1 MGGDSIEF
9 LLNLKN
15 SPYEKRGGGNNWSLG
30 YIKGEGKTK
39 RGGKEREREG
49 RERKVMSL
57 PNALCVIFPKEN
69 AQGQMNERR
78 VMKEERV
85 RAGREMERE
94 GDCEKY
100 H

>member
-1 MGGDSIEF
+1 
-9 LLNLKN
+9 
-15 SPYEKRGGGNNWSLG
+15 
-30 YIKGEGKTK
+30 
-39 RGGKEREREG
+39 
-49 RERKVMSL
+49 MSL

-78 VMKEERV
+78 VRKEERV